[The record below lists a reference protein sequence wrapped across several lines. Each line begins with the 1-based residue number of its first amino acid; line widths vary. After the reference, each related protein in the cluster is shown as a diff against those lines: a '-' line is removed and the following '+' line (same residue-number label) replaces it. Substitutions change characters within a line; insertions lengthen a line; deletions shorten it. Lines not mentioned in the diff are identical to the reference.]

1 MQASTSKLM
10 INILAVLASLGATGC
25 ASLGQGSNVVAATEV
40 SIADEQLADNVRA
53 ALHADPYLYDKHV
66 EVSIEHGEVVLRGF
80 VSNYWDLLNAKQIAI
95 KLAGERRVVDYLS
108 IKPIAEE
115 NGGPRR

>member
-1 MQASTSKLM
+1 M
-10 INILAVLASLGATGC
+10 
-25 ASLGQGSNVVAATEV
+25 AATQL

-66 EVSIEHGEVVLRGF
+66 EVSIEHGNVVLRGF
-80 VSNYWDLLNAKQIAI
+80 VSNYWDLLNAKKIAI
-95 KLAGERRVVDYLS
+95 KAAGERRVVDYLS
-108 IKPIAEE
+108 IKPIVEE

>member
-1 MQASTSKLM
+1 MHASKFGLM
-10 INILAVLASLGATGC
+10 VGSLAVLASLGTTGC
-25 ASLGQGSNVVAATEV
+25 ASFGQGSNTMAATQL

-66 EVSIEHGEVVLRGF
+66 EVSIEHGNVVLRGF
-80 VSNYWDLLNAKQIAI
+80 VSNYWDLLNAKKIAI
-95 KLAGERRVVDYLS
+95 KAAGERRVVDYLS
-108 IKPIAEE
+108 IKPIVEE